1 MVYRSVL
8 QIGIALTLA
17 VSAAAPTEFPF
28 AAGTDSTGWA
38 QAESNAAGR
47 VMIESP
53 EFPRGLWVKLVD
65 EAGNGLAGLQ
75 VEYQGRRDSLVALR
89 CVDPSGMRQETLLWS
104 RPGGDLLQ
112 LRLHPSESVLL
123 PEGLVSIDLRLNP
136 KAEALL
142 KHEEALRLTGWEA
155 LALYLQE
162 RWQGRSGRVGVQ
174 IDGSAVFAVDPAHP
188 EPEALLID
196 FLQERTKKSLGEI
209 RASAVQG
216 AILNAQAFTSDVAFL
231 EEVVLLSTSFILVE
245 GSELEKVVLSALR
258 RSEGPVTLAEADVLL
273 RLQVYDM
280 VDVSP
285 LAALTN
291 LEELWLSDN
300 QIVDVSPLAALTN
313 LEEVDLS
320 ANQIVDVSPLAALT
334 NMEELDLNDNQVID
348 VGPLAALTNLYYLG
362 LARNRIA
369 DVSPLSV
376 MTNLY
381 GLYLHHN
388 QIVDVSPLAALPNL
402 TRLFLWDNQVVD
414 VSPLSTLTN
423 LRSLRMHSNRIV
435 DVSPL
440 ATLTNLVVLDLG
452 YNPTVDV
459 SALAALTNL
468 NELYLHHNQIV
479 DASPFFGLTNLY
491 YLGLARNRIAD
502 VSPLS
507 RLTNLEVLWL
517 EENQI
522 VDVSPLAALTNL
534 NRLTLG
540 WNKIADAGPLSRLT
554 NLEVLWLEE
563 NQIADAGPFAALTNL
578 KDLRLTGNQIAD
590 IGPLVANMGLGEGD
604 ILELYSNRL
613 TNEALNEQIP
623 ALRAR
628 GVQVLY

>member
-17 VSAAAPTEFPF
+17 VSAAAPMEFPF

-65 EAGNGLAGLQ
+65 EAGTGLAGLQ

-280 VDVSP
+280 ADVSP

-291 LEELWLSDN
+291 LEEL
-300 QIVDVSPLAALTN
+300 
-313 LEEVDLS
+313 
-320 ANQIVDVSPLAALT
+320 
-334 NMEELDLNDNQVID
+334 ELKDNQVID

-362 LARNRIA
+362 LARNRIVDVSPLSALTNLNELDLGFNEMGDVSPLAAMTNLKRLILSSNGIA
-369 DVSPLSV
+369 DVSPLSALTNLESLRLYHNEIV
-376 MTNLY
+376 DVEPLAAMTNLKR
-381 GLYLHHN
+381 LHLGSN
-388 QIVDVSPLAALPNL
+388 EI
-402 TRLFLWDNQVVD
+402 VD

-423 LRSLRMHSNRIV
+423 LESLVMYSNRIV
-435 DVSPL
+435 DASPL
-440 ATLTNLVVLDLG
+440 ANLSNLVVLSLSD
-452 YNPTVDV
+452 NQMMDV
-459 SALAALTNL
+459 S
-468 NELYLHHNQIV
+468 
-479 DASPFFGLTNLY
+479 PFAGLTNLDQ
-491 YLGLARNRIAD
+491 LGLDWNHISD
-502 VSPLS
+502 VGPLS
-507 RLTNLEVLWL
+507 RLTDLEALLL
-517 EENQI
+517 EENWI

-534 NRLTLG
+534 NRLNLRLNRISDVGPLAALINLNRLNLG
-540 WNKIADAGPLSRLT
+540 WNKISDVGPLSGLT
-554 NLEVLWLEE
+554 KLKELL
-563 NQIADAGPFAALTNL
+563 LTAN
-578 KDLRLTGNQIAD
+578 RIAD

-623 ALRAR
+623 ALKAR
-628 GVQVLY
+628 GVQVDY

>member
-112 LRLHPSESVLL
+112 LRLNPSESVLL

-196 FLQERTKKSLGEI
+196 FLQEEEKKSLGEI

-258 RSEGPVTLAEADVLL
+258 RSEGPVTLAEADALL

-280 VDVSP
+280 ADVSP

-291 LEELWLSDN
+291 LEEL
-300 QIVDVSPLAALTN
+300 
-313 LEEVDLS
+313 
-320 ANQIVDVSPLAALT
+320 
-334 NMEELDLNDNQVID
+334 ELKDNQVID

-362 LARNRIA
+362 LARNRIVDVSPLSALTNLNELDLGFNEMGDVSPLAAMTNLKRLILSSNGIA
-369 DVSPLSV
+369 DVSPLSALTNLESLRLYHNEIV
-376 MTNLY
+376 DVEPLAAMTNLKR
-381 GLYLHHN
+381 LHLGSN
-388 QIVDVSPLAALPNL
+388 EI
-402 TRLFLWDNQVVD
+402 VD

-423 LRSLRMHSNRIV
+423 LESLVMYSNRIV
-435 DVSPL
+435 DASPL
-440 ATLTNLVVLDLG
+440 ANLSNLVVLSLSD
-452 YNPTVDV
+452 NQMMDV
-459 SALAALTNL
+459 S
-468 NELYLHHNQIV
+468 
-479 DASPFFGLTNLY
+479 PFAGLTNLDQ
-491 YLGLARNRIAD
+491 LGLDWNHISD
-502 VSPLS
+502 VGPLS
-507 RLTNLEVLWL
+507 RLTDLEALLL
-517 EENQI
+517 EENWI

-534 NRLTLG
+534 NRLNLRLNRISDVGPLAALINLNRLNLG
-540 WNKIADAGPLSRLT
+540 WNKISDVGPLSGLT
-554 NLEVLWLEE
+554 KLKELL
-563 NQIADAGPFAALTNL
+563 LTAN
-578 KDLRLTGNQIAD
+578 RIAD

-623 ALRAR
+623 ALKAR
-628 GVQVLY
+628 GVQVDY

>member
-196 FLQERTKKSLGEI
+196 FLQEEAKKSLGEI

-280 VDVSP
+280 ADVSP

-291 LEELWLSDN
+291 LEEL
-300 QIVDVSPLAALTN
+300 
-313 LEEVDLS
+313 
-320 ANQIVDVSPLAALT
+320 
-334 NMEELDLNDNQVID
+334 ELKDNQVID

-362 LARNRIA
+362 LARNRIVDVSPLSALTNLNELDLGFNEMGDVSPLAAMTNLKRLILSSNGIA
-369 DVSPLSV
+369 DVSPLSALTNLESLRLYHNEIV
-376 MTNLY
+376 DVEPLAAMTNLKR
-381 GLYLHHN
+381 LHLGSN
-388 QIVDVSPLAALPNL
+388 EI
-402 TRLFLWDNQVVD
+402 VD

-423 LRSLRMHSNRIV
+423 LESLVMYSNRIV
-435 DVSPL
+435 DASPL
-440 ATLTNLVVLDLG
+440 ANLSNLVVLSLSD
-452 YNPTVDV
+452 NQMMDV
-459 SALAALTNL
+459 S
-468 NELYLHHNQIV
+468 
-479 DASPFFGLTNLY
+479 PFAGLTNLDQ
-491 YLGLARNRIAD
+491 LGLDWNHISD
-502 VSPLS
+502 VGPLS
-507 RLTNLEVLWL
+507 RLTDLEALLL
-517 EENQI
+517 EENWI

-534 NRLTLG
+534 NRLNLRLNRISDVGPLAALINLNRLNLG
-540 WNKIADAGPLSRLT
+540 WNKISDVGPLSGLT
-554 NLEVLWLEE
+554 K
-563 NQIADAGPFAALTNL
+563 L
-578 KDLRLTGNQIAD
+578 KDLLLTANRIAD

-623 ALRAR
+623 ALKAR
-628 GVQVLY
+628 GVQVDY